1 MKAKSKTKADLQS
14 ALSLFDN
21 YPSAL
26 PTPFLFTLE
35 TLNLEQIFHNTSLYV
50 YVHAFVSN
58 NYDFLTLQLSV
69 VKQIYFS
76 RV

>member
-1 MKAKSKTKADLQS
+1 MKAKSKKKADLQS
-14 ALSLFDN
+14 ALSLSDN

-50 YVHAFVSN
+50 YVHALTFVSN

-69 VKQIYFS
+69 VKQI
-76 RV
+76 